1 MTSRKISREH
11 DNPVDNVILDL
22 VEKTN
27 DTFYQ
32 WGATPNI
39 LTTISL
45 VLSLIAVY
53 LFYREYRIL
62 AALLFFIGYYFDCA
76 DGHLARS
83 YKMISKFGDYYD
95 HISDW
100 FKIFVLVIVLYIKY
114 PKKIRFYKVLVLIAG
129 FSLLLCIHMGCQE
142 QLYSKKN
149 ESPTLEMT
157 TYICPDSKL
166 IRYTRYFGGGTFN
179 IIISLIILLF

>member
-32 WGATPNI
+32 WGATPNM

-62 AALLFFIGYYFDCA
+62 AALLFLVGYYFDCA

-114 PKKIRFYKVLVLIAG
+114 PKKTRFYKVLVIIVG

-157 TYICPDSKL
+157 KYLCPDSKL
-166 IRYTRYFGGGTFN
+166 IRYTRYFGAGTFN
-179 IIISLIILLF
+179 IIIALIILLF